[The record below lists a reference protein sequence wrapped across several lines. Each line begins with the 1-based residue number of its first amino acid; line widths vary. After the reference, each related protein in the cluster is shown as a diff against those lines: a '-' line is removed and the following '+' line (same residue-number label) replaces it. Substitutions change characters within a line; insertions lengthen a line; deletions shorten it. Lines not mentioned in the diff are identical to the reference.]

1 VHVELDRQRAIE
13 LAIASATSGDLVLVA
28 GKGHETYQEIGGQR
42 LPHNDLA
49 VVEAVLR

>member
-1 VHVELDRQRAIE
+1 LITEVDRREAI
-13 LAIASATSGDLVLVA
+13 LQAVRQALPGDVVLVA